1 MYRWLQDY
9 PTMSFDRNNEG
20 YTLIEVL
27 VAMTILAMSLT
38 VLFRIFSTG
47 LLNIDVSAQYAKAV
61 VVAETQLAAAG
72 LENELRPGQTEGAV
86 DEQFYWLQTVEPYVQ
101 PDQSVD
107 QDLPVSAFLVT
118 VQVEWEHRGRTR
130 QIRLNSI
137 RLAADG
143 GGAS

>member
-1 MYRWLQDY
+1 MR
-9 PTMSFDRNNEG
+9 FDPHNKG

-61 VVAETQLAAAG
+61 IVAETQLAVVG
-72 LENELRPGQTEGAV
+72 LEYELHQGQTEGAV
-86 DEQFYWLQTVEPYVQ
+86 DEQFYWLRTVEPYVPTDQ
-101 PDQSVD
+101 PNNQN
-107 QDLPVSAFLVT
+107 LPVEAFLVT
-118 VQVEWEHRGRTR
+118 IQVEWEHRGRSR
-130 QIRLNSI
+130 QISLNSI
-137 RLAADG
+137 RLATDG

>member
-1 MYRWLQDY
+1 MR
-9 PTMSFDRNNEG
+9 FDPHNKG

-72 LENELRPGQTEGAV
+72 LENELRLGQTEGAI
-86 DEQFYWLQTVEPYVQ
+86 DEQFYWLRTVETYVQ
-101 PDQSVD
+101 PGRSTD
-107 QDLPVSAFLVT
+107 QDLPIAAFLVT
-118 VQVEWEHRGRTR
+118 VQVEWEHRGRSR
-130 QIRLNSI
+130 QISLNSI

>member
-1 MYRWLQDY
+1 MR
-9 PTMSFDRNNEG
+9 FDPHHKG
-20 YTLIEVL
+20 YTLVEVL

-61 VVAETQLAAAG
+61 VVAETQIAAVG
-72 LENELRPGQTEGAV
+72 LEYELHQGQTEGAI
-86 DEQFYWLQTVEPYVQ
+86 DEQFYWLRTVEPYVQ
-101 PDQSVD
+101 GGQPNDHN
-107 QDLPVSAFLVT
+107 LPVEAFLVT
-118 VQVEWEHRGRTR
+118 VQVEWEHRGRSR

-137 RLAADG
+137 RLATNS